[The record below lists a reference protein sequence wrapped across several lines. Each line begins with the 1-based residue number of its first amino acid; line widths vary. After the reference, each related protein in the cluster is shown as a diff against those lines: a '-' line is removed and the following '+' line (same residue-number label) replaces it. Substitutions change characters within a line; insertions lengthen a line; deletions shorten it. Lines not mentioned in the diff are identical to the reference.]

1 MFRVDRDEE
10 MAVTTETLS
19 AVIGDV
25 LQNNVKTGKLL
36 IRAYRKG
43 GHRAAHQLGKGF
55 GAIVDKTGDALNAAQ
70 RTRVLHAGQRFAEF
84 ADKSV
89 SRFSGSAEK
98 ALDAFFKG
106 ASQVVGQLNARADK
120 FENPYASRYVEI
132 ATTLTLPTAKLAR
145 TVSEKLFEGT
155 EKMAER
161 FASRRPVA
169 RPARKARRAKRT
181 VKAG

>member
-1 MFRVDRDEE
+1 M
-10 MAVTTETLS
+10 TTETLS

-25 LQNNVKTGKLL
+25 LHNNVKTGKLL

-70 RTRVLHAGQRFAEF
+70 RTRVLHVGQRFAEF
-84 ADKSV
+84 ADESV
-89 SRFSGSAEK
+89 TRFSDSAEK
-98 ALDAFFKG
+98 ALDALFKG
-106 ASQVVGQLNARADK
+106 ASEVVGQLNARVEK

-145 TVSEKLFEGT
+145 TVSGKVFEGT

-161 FASRRPVA
+161 FAGRKPVV
-169 RPARKARRAKRT
+169 RPARKARRAKRA